1 MRNTAGKT
9 TCFEPMYFCIESFK
23 VFEVRSVKIER
34 RGERDVKTNKPI
46 VSIHLKP
53 TDYDCHLPSL

>member
-23 VFEVRSVKIER
+23 VFEARSVKIQR
-34 RGERDVKTNKPI
+34 RAERDVKTNKPI
-46 VSIHLKP
+46 VSIHLN
-53 TDYDCHLPSL
+53 DYDYDLPSL